1 MHAGRLHALTMTAP
15 AIPLLLAAA
24 GLAVGSFLNVCIHR
38 LPRSQ
43 SVVSPASACIACG
56 RPLRWF
62 ENVPVAA
69 WLALRGRCRTCG
81 ARIPPAYPLVELATP
96 ALFLLQY
103 DLLGWQPL
111 LAARLLLCAALVVLF
126 VTDLRHRVLPDAVT
140 LTGIGAGLAAA
151 VVVEPGWPDALLG
164 AAAGGGL
171 LLGVARAYAWLRG
184 EEGLGMG
191 DVKMLAMVGAFL
203 GWQLTFVALLLATL
217 LGSAVG
223 IGMLALGLADRRY
236 PLPFGSFLAAGA
248 VAAMVAGEPLIA
260 WYLSLY

>member
-1 MHAGRLHALTMTAP
+1 MDSA

-24 GLAVGSFLNVCIHR
+24 GLATGSFLNVCIHR
-38 LPRSQ
+38 LPRSR
-43 SVVSPASACIACG
+43 SVVWPASACTACG
-56 RPLRWF
+56 RPLRWY
-62 ENVPVAA
+62 ENVPVVA

-81 ARIPPAYPLVELATP
+81 ARIPIAYLLVELAAP

-103 DLLGWQPL
+103 SVVGWQPL
-111 LAARLLLCAALVVLF
+111 LGARLLLCAALIILF
-126 VTDLRHRVLPDAVT
+126 VTDLRHRLLPDAVT

-151 VVVEPGWPDALLG
+151 LVVEPAWWDALLA

-171 LLGVARAYAWLRG
+171 LLAVARAYFLLRG

-191 DVKMLAMVGAFL
+191 DVKMLAMIGAFL
-203 GWQLTFVALLLATL
+203 GWQLTFVALLLATV

-236 PLPFGSFLAAGA
+236 PLPFGSFLAVGA
-248 VAAMVAGEPLIA
+248 VAATLAGEPLIA
-260 WYLSLY
+260 WYLSLF

>member
-1 MHAGRLHALTMTAP
+1 MNSA
-15 AIPLLLAAA
+15 AIPVLLAAA
-24 GLAVGSFLNVCIHR
+24 GLATGSFLNVCIHR

-43 SVVSPASACIACG
+43 SVVWPASACTACG
-56 RPLRWF
+56 RPLRWY

-81 ARIPPAYPLVELATP
+81 ARIPIAYLLVELAAP

-103 DLLGWQPL
+103 SVVGWQPL
-111 LAARLLLCAALVVLF
+111 LAARLLLCAALIVLF
-126 VTDLRHRVLPDAVT
+126 VTDLRHRLLPDAVT

-151 VVVEPGWPDALLG
+151 VVVEPAWWDALLA

-171 LLGVARAYAWLRG
+171 LLAVARVYSLLRG

-191 DVKMLAMVGAFL
+191 DVKMLAMIGAFL
-203 GWQLTFVALLLATL
+203 GWQLTFVALLLATV

-236 PLPFGSFLAAGA
+236 PLPFGSFLAVGA
-248 VAAMVAGEPLIA
+248 VAATLAGEPLIA
-260 WYLSLY
+260 WYLSLF

>member
-1 MHAGRLHALTMTAP
+1 MISAAFP
-15 AIPLLLAAA
+15 VLLAAA
-24 GLAVGSFLNVCIHR
+24 GLAAGSFLNVCIHR

-43 SVVSPASACIACG
+43 SVVRPASACIACG
-56 RPLRWF
+56 RPLRWY

-81 ARIPPAYPLVELATP
+81 ARIPAAYLLVELAAP

-103 DLLGWQPL
+103 SVVGWQPL
-111 LAARLLLCAALVVLF
+111 LAARLLLCAALIVLF
-126 VTDLRHRVLPDAVT
+126 VTDLRHRLLPDAVT
-140 LTGIGAGLAAA
+140 LTGIGAGLSAALI
-151 VVVEPGWPDALLG
+151 VEPAWWDALLA

-171 LLGVARAYAWLRG
+171 LLAVARAYFLLRG

-191 DVKMLAMVGAFL
+191 DVKMLAMIGAFL
-203 GWQLTFVALLLATL
+203 GWQLTFVALLLATV

-236 PLPFGSFLAAGA
+236 PLPFGSFLAVGA
-248 VAAMVAGEPLIA
+248 VAATLAGEPLIA
-260 WYLSLY
+260 CYLSLF

>member
-1 MHAGRLHALTMTAP
+1 MSSA

-24 GLAVGSFLNVCIHR
+24 GLATGSFLNVCIHR
-38 LPRSQ
+38 LPRSR
-43 SVVSPASACIACG
+43 SVVWPASACTACG
-56 RPLRWF
+56 RPLRWY

-69 WLALRGRCRTCG
+69 WLALRGRCPTCG
-81 ARIPPAYPLVELATP
+81 ARIPTEYLLVELAAP

-103 DLLGWQPL
+103 SVVGWQPL
-111 LAARLLLCAALVVLF
+111 LAARLLLCAALIVLF
-126 VTDLRHRVLPDAVT
+126 VTDLRHRLLPDAVT

-151 VVVEPGWPDALLG
+151 VVVEPAWWDALLA

-171 LLGVARAYAWLRG
+171 LLAVARAYSLLRG

-191 DVKMLAMVGAFL
+191 DVKMLAMIGAFL
-203 GWQLTFVALLLATL
+203 GWQLTFVALLLATV

-236 PLPFGSFLAAGA
+236 PLPFGSFLAVGA
-248 VAAMVAGEPLIA
+248 VAATLAGEPLIA
-260 WYLSLY
+260 WYLTLF

>member
-1 MHAGRLHALTMTAP
+1 MSSA
-15 AIPLLLAAA
+15 AIPVLLAAA
-24 GLAVGSFLNVCIHR
+24 GLATGSFLNVCIHR

-43 SVVSPASACIACG
+43 SVVWAASACTACG

-62 ENVPVAA
+62 ENVPVIA

-81 ARIPPAYPLVELATP
+81 ARISPAYLLVELATP
-96 ALFLLQY
+96 ILFLLQY
-103 DLLGWQPL
+103 SVVGWQPL
-111 LAARLLLCAALVVLF
+111 LAARLLLCAALIVLF
-126 VTDLRHRVLPDAVT
+126 VTDLRHRLLPDAVT
-140 LTGIGAGLAAA
+140 LSGIAAGLTVA
-151 VVVEPGWPDALLG
+151 VLVPPGLPEALVG

-171 LLGVARAYAWLRG
+171 LLAVARAYAALRG

-203 GWQLTFVALLLATL
+203 GWQLTFVALLLATV

-248 VAAMVAGEPLIA
+248 VAATVVGEPLRGWHLA
-260 WYLSLY
+260 LY